1 MERCH
6 TFCLSLYCIV
16 LCVLLC
22 IISVDTLLTSLALC
36 AQLKL
41 LYVRKVNPNRV
52 HLGTELTVDAQGEAQ
67 VSGYDRFFYAYNHFA
82 HFLHCSDLL

>member
-1 MERCH
+1 MI
-6 TFCLSLYCIV
+6 LV
-16 LCVLLC
+16 LC
-22 IISVDTLLTSLALC
+22 IRTHPPNFSR

-67 VSGYDRFFYAYNHFA
+67 VSGYDRFY
-82 HFLHCSDLL
+82 C

>member
-1 MERCH
+1 MRRLPRPFSWKDVTH
-6 TFCLSLYCIV
+6 SVCLCVVLYCTV
-16 LCVLLC
+16 LCVAECMILVLC
-22 IISVDTLLTSLALC
+22 IRTHPPNFSR

-67 VSGYDRFFYAYNHFA
+67 VSGYDRFY
-82 HFLHCSDLL
+82 C